1 MNKSLYTSII
11 IRSLI
16 VTGACYVIAYIL
28 SRNNLIAL
36 GFVVGGLTRLAGFI
50 SIVVSSEYMSESTR
64 PGAVA
69 AGLYIVRFVFYGF
82 VVSWSIIKGI
92 NVLSLLVGFI
102 ILNFIIY
109 GAQWKMRRAE

>member
-1 MNKSLYTSII
+1 MNKSLYKSII

-16 VTGACYVIAYIL
+16 VIGAFYVIAYIL
-28 SRNNLIAL
+28 SRDNLIAL
-36 GFVVGGLTRLAGFI
+36 GFVIGGLTRLAGFV
-50 SIVVSSEYMSESTR
+50 SIIISSEYMSESTK

-69 AGLYIVRFVFYGF
+69 ASLYIVRFVFYGF
-82 VVSWSIIKGI
+82 VVSWAIVRGV

-109 GAQWKMRRAE
+109 GAQWKMRRAA

>member
-16 VTGACYVIAYIL
+16 VIGAFYVIAYIL
-28 SRNNLIAL
+28 TRSNYIAL
-36 GFVVGGLTRLAGFI
+36 GFVVGGITRLVGFI
-50 SIVVSSEYMSESTR
+50 SIAISSEYISESAR
-64 PGAVA
+64 PGSIAAV
-69 AGLYIVRFVFYGF
+69 LYIIRLIFYGF

-92 NVLSLLVGFI
+92 NVISLLVGFL

-109 GAQWKMRRAE
+109 GARWKLRRAS